1 MTARLLLAPILLVFF
16 AVFFLP
22 GELDAWPA
30 EAYRGMVYDALA
42 LMPPSLGR
50 VLARRDEALLSGVS
64 TLEGETAS
72 LIARDGLRG
81 EVSRDLIE
89 DVEKRIERV
98 VRMVSEHRPFRET
111 ALELGRL
118 LRIAADLS
126 DPTVVGAYS
135 PELRR
140 VAPEYI
146 RFVGLYLTRIPLV
159 HDDSLPSPVAGAS
172 VEGILCRVAERTSAS
187 IAPLSEAFWKDGR
200 VVPAASFDFRSV
212 PYAETSLSYSRG
224 VTAASY
230 LWLSAWTKANGDF
243 TGYRFA
249 PKKQKTP

>member
-1 MTARLLLAPILLVFF
+1 MTVLRFLAPLVFLLI
-16 AVFFLP
+16 APV
-22 GELDAWPA
+22 EIQAWPA

-50 VLARRDEALLSGVS
+50 VLARRDEYLLSGVS
-64 TLEGETAS
+64 SLEGETAS

-81 EVSRDLIE
+81 ELSQDLID
-89 DVEKRIERV
+89 DVERRIERV

-111 ALELGRL
+111 AVELGRL

-126 DPTVVGAYS
+126 DPTVVGAGS

-140 VAPEYI
+140 VAPEYL
-146 RFVGLYLTRIPLV
+146 RFVGLHLTQIPLV
-159 HDDSLPSPVAGAS
+159 HDGSLPSPVAGAS
-172 VEGILCRVAERTSAS
+172 VEGLLGRVAERTSAS
-187 IAPLSEAFWKDGR
+187 IVPLSKAFWQDGR
-200 VVPAASFDFRSV
+200 VVPATSFDFRSI

-249 PKKQKTP
+249 PKKR

>member
-1 MTARLLLAPILLVFF
+1 MKRLPVLAPVLFVVLW
-16 AVFFLP
+16 LP
-22 GELDAWPA
+22 GEIQAWPA

-42 LMPPSLGR
+42 LMPPSLAR
-50 VLARRDEALLSGVS
+50 VLVRRDEFLLSGVS

-72 LIARDGLRG
+72 LIARDGQRG
-81 EVSRDLIE
+81 ALSQDLVD
-89 DVEKRIERV
+89 DVERRIERV

-111 ALELGRL
+111 AVELGRL

-126 DPTVVGAYS
+126 DPSVVGAGS

-140 VAPEYI
+140 VAPEYL
-146 RFVGLYLTRIPLV
+146 RFVGLHLARIPLV
-159 HDDSLPSPVAGAS
+159 HDRSLPSPVAGAS
-172 VEGILCRVAERTSAS
+172 VEGILGRVAEKTSAS
-187 IAPLSEAFWKDGR
+187 VLPLSKAFWKDGR
-200 VVPAASFDFRSV
+200 VVPATSFDFRSV

-230 LWLSAWTKANGDF
+230 LWLSAWTRANGDF

-249 PKKQKTP
+249 PKKR